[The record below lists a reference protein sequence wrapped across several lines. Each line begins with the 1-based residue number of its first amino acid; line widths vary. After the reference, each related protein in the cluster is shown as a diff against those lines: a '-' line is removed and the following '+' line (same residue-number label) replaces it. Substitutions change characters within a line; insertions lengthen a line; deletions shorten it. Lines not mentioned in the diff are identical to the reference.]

1 MTNAQKPYVLH
12 WIKCSTPQTIEII
25 ELDEHPPFEQ
35 LALWVASGDPGP
47 SYIERVQIVYGKC
60 VPSDFDP
67 PRTMSKLA
75 DRLTDMIVHE
85 EGLIR
90 NLPINWLATGLY
102 CGSSVFQSTAAPICG
117 DVIVFARGRL
127 D

>member
-1 MTNAQKPYVLH
+1 MPDAPKPYVLH
-12 WIKCSTPQTIEII
+12 WIKCGTPQTIEII
-25 ELDEHPPFEQ
+25 ELDEHPPLEQ
-35 LALWVASGDPGP
+35 LQLWVSSGDPGP
-47 SYIERVQIVYGKC
+47 SYIERVQIVYGSC
-60 VPSDFDP
+60 APSDFDT

-102 CGSSVFQSTAAPICG
+102 AGSALFRSPVTPICG
-117 DVIVFARGRL
+117 NVIVFARGRL